1 MRPAVRGADT
11 ASAPWSDCPI
21 RIRLMR
27 WLLRGLIR
35 GYQLFISPLLGPRCR
50 FYPTC
55 SNYALEAIETHGA
68 LKGSWLA
75 LRRLLRC
82 HPWGDGGVDP
92 VPPACCKDHSPHD
105 THTHRH

>member
-1 MRPAVRGADT
+1 
-11 ASAPWSDCPI
+11 
-21 RIRLMR
+21 MR